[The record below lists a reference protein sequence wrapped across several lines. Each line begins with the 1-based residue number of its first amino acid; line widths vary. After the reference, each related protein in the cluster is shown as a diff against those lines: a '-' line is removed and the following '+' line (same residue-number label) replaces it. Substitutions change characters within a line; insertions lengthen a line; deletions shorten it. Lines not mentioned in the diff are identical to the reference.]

1 MFKPV
6 KSDVSGNIEVT
17 ADISCLAGQTLTWEE
32 SLARATMTCQRYVLF
47 IHLRCI
53 GLTCFVCFLF
63 VCLFQRLQK
72 KFDSAR
78 DRFSTLQSIVDS
90 EIAEGTSQGSKSC
103 TLGLLWLKRS
113 FLHKST

>member
-1 MFKPV
+1 MGRESGPHDYDMSEIRLIYSFKMHRP
-6 KSDVSGNIEVT
+6 N
-17 ADISCLAGQTLTWEE
+17 
-32 SLARATMTCQRYVLF
+32 LF
-47 IHLRCI
+47 F
-53 GLTCFVCFLF
+53 FVCLF

>member
-1 MFKPV
+1 MSEIHTIPFNMHRP
-6 KSDVSGNIEVT
+6 ILF
-17 ADISCLAGQTLTWEE
+17 CL
-32 SLARATMTCQRYVLF
+32 
-47 IHLRCI
+47 
-53 GLTCFVCFLF
+53 FVCLF

-72 KFDSAR
+72 KFDSGR

>member
-1 MFKPV
+1 MSETIPFDMHRP
-6 KSDVSGNIEVT
+6 I
-17 ADISCLAGQTLTWEE
+17 
-32 SLARATMTCQRYVLF
+32 LF
-47 IHLRCI
+47 C
-53 GLTCFVCFLF
+53 LF